1 MTEYGH
7 MIDSDLVEDKRSV
20 YDIFVSFFGN
30 PKLTKIKD
38 ENNCSVYA
46 AKVNLHLRE
55 ERYLIVICKQ
65 DNFTMGTNFD
75 MEALRWDSLQTR
87 SLNQELPCN
96 VFTYMPSKKYPFAS
110 RIFLKERGEKMTTYT
125 SRDYKISL
133 CLLHTENTKYQY
145 PNLSTIAAALE
156 TFQTIVQ
163 IET

>member
-20 YDIFVSFFGN
+20 YDIFVSYFGN
-30 PKLTKIKD
+30 PELTKIKD

-46 AKVNLHLRE
+46 AKVNLYLRE
-55 ERYLIVICKQ
+55 HRYLMITCEP
-65 DNFTMGTNFD
+65 DNLIIGTTFKLED
-75 MEALRWDSLQTR
+75 LRWSSLQTR
-87 SLNQELPCN
+87 SLDYELACN
-96 VFTYMPSKKYPFAS
+96 VFTYMPQNKPPFTS
-110 RIFLKERGEKMTTYT
+110 RLFLSERGEKMTTYT

-133 CLLHTENTKYQY
+133 CLLHTENTRYQY
-145 PNLSTIAAALE
+145 PNLSTIASALE